1 MAASRKVVLGPR
13 PGQKI
18 RSGVVAPKQ
27 ELIDLSDSEE
37 EGTDWDDAKKEA
49 WKERILERKMW
60 AEAEA

>member
-18 RSGVVAPKQ
+18 RSGVVAPQQ
-27 ELIDLSDSEE
+27 ELVDLSDSEE
-37 EGTDWDDAKKEA
+37 EVADWDDAKKEA